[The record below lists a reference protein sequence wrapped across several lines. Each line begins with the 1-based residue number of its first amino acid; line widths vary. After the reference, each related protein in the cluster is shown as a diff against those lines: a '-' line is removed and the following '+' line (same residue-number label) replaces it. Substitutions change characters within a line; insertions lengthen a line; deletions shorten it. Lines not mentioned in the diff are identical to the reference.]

1 MDPTTGANGAQTEGP
16 ESGARAHGT
25 QAADRAEASGVP
37 AAAALLAGSVL
48 LSRGIGFVREG
59 LLAYQVGASGTADAY
74 YAAFQLPDLLN
85 YFLAGGALSTAFL
98 PLYAKL
104 RAGDEAGAERLL
116 ATVLGTLGLLAV
128 CATVALWFAAD
139 ALVALQFPD
148 FDADKQALTA
158 QLTRIVLPAQI
169 FFVVGGVLQASLLA
183 RGRFAAAALAP
194 LVYNG
199 CIVLGGVLLAPSLG
213 VAGFSWGALAGAVL
227 GPFAIPWLDARR
239 RVRIGVRVAPRDPD
253 FVRYA
258 VLAAPLMFGL
268 TLLTV
273 DEWYDRWFGGLL
285 GDGAIASLVFARRL
299 MGASVAVVG
308 QAIGQAAMPA
318 LANLWAAGRL
328 AELDRVL
335 GLTLRAA
342 LALGILA
349 GAATVALAGPLV
361 ELVYHRGAFNPEDAA
376 RVTGLLMIFSAAV
389 PAWVAQQI
397 AVRGF
402 YARGQTW
409 RPMLLGTGF
418 ALAAIPVYLGFGR
431 RFGVDGLAAAGVV
444 AMTGNALATL
454 LYARWLHGGP
464 PLAPIAGSAL
474 RALAIAGVAGV
485 AAHAATGDRQGML
498 GAMADLAIGGCG
510 FLAVSG
516 LGVALLG
523 DAALRNSVAG
533 LVRRFRRRNA
543 AG

>member
-1 MDPTTGANGAQTEGP
+1 MDPTTGPNAAQTDGP
-16 ESGARAHGT
+16 EPGLRAPG
-25 QAADRAEASGVP
+25 ADRAEASGVP
-37 AAAALLAGSVL
+37 AAAAMLAGSVL

-128 CATVALWFAAD
+128 GATVALWLAAD
-139 ALVALQFPD
+139 ALVALQFPS
-148 FDADKQALTA
+148 FDAEKQALTA

-169 FFVVGGVLQASLLA
+169 FFVLGGVLQASLLA

-199 CIVLGGVLLAPSLG
+199 CIVLGGLLLAPSLG

-239 RVRIGVRVAPRDPD
+239 RVRIGIRFAPRDPD
-253 FVRYA
+253 FVRY
-258 VLAAPLMFGL
+258 VVIAAPLMFGL

-285 GDGAIASLVFARRL
+285 GDGAIALLIFARRL

-318 LANLWAAGRL
+318 LANLWAAGRPE
-328 AELDRVL
+328 ELDRVL

-361 ELVYHRGAFNPEDAA
+361 ELVYHRGAFTSDDAA
-376 RVTGLLMIFSAAV
+376 RVTWLLMIFSAAV

-418 ALAAIPVYLGFGR
+418 ALAAIPVYLGFGW
-431 RFGVDGLAAAGVV
+431 RFGVEGLAAAGVV

-464 PLAPIAGSAL
+464 ALAPIAGSAL
-474 RALAIAGVAGV
+474 RAIGIAGVAGV
-485 AAHAATGDRQGML
+485 IARTAIGDRSGML
-498 GAMADLAIGGCG
+498 GASTDLAIGGCA
-510 FLAVSG
+510 FLVVGG

-533 LVRRFRRRNA
+533 LARRFRGRTTA
-543 AG
+543 E

>member
-1 MDPTTGANGAQTEGP
+1 MDPTKRGTPEPPDAPGAAEPATRGN
-16 ESGARAHGT
+16 
-25 QAADRAEASGVP
+25 RAEAAGIP

-48 LSRGIGFVREG
+48 LSRVIGFVREG
-59 LLAYQVGASGTADAY
+59 LLAYQVGASADADAY
-74 YAAFQLPDLLN
+74 YAAFQLPDMLN

-128 CATVALWFAAD
+128 SATIVMWLGAENLI
-139 ALVALQFPD
+139 ALQFPS
-148 FDADKQALTA
+148 FDPEKQALTV

-169 FFVVGGVLQASLLA
+169 FFVIGGVIQASLLA

-199 CIVLGGVLLAPSLG
+199 CIVLGGFALAPAIG

-239 RVRIGVRVAPRDPD
+239 RVRIRVRVAPRDPQ
-253 FVRYA
+253 FLRYL
-258 VLAAPLMFGL
+258 VIAAPLMFGL

-273 DEWYDRWFGGLL
+273 DEWYDRYFGGLL
-285 GDGAIASLVFARRL
+285 EDGAIAVLVFARRL
-299 MGASVAVVG
+299 MAAPVAVVG

-318 LANLWAAGRL
+318 LANLWAAGRV

-349 GAATVALAGPLV
+349 AAATVALAAPLV
-361 ELVYHRGAFNPEDAA
+361 ELVYHRGAFTAVDAA
-376 RVTGLLMIFSAAV
+376 RVTWLLTIFSAAV

-418 ALAAIPVYLGFGR
+418 ALGAIPIYLAFGWR
-431 RFGVDGLAAAGVV
+431 YGVEGLAGAGVV

-454 LYARWLHGGP
+454 GYARWLHGGP
-464 PLAPIAGSAL
+464 AIGPIFASGL
-474 RALAIAGVAGV
+474 RAVGIGVGAGI
-485 AAHAATGDRQGML
+485 AAHAATRGRTGTL
-498 GAMADLAIGGCG
+498 GALIDLGIGGG
-510 FLAVSG
+510 VFAAVGG
-516 LGVALLG
+516 LGIAWLG
-523 DAALRNSVAG
+523 DAALRNMVSG
-533 LVRRFRRRNA
+533 LGRRFGSRR
-543 AG
+543 AGR

>member
-1 MDPTTGANGAQTEGP
+1 MDPTTGPNAEPTDGPAPGSRASEAN
-16 ESGARAHGT
+16 R
-25 QAADRAEASGVP
+25 ADRAEAAGVP

-59 LLAYQVGASGTADAY
+59 LLAYQVGASGAADAY

-128 CATVALWFAAD
+128 GATVALWLAAD
-139 ALVALQFPD
+139 ALVALQFPS
-148 FDADKQALTA
+148 FDAEKQALTA

-169 FFVVGGVLQASLLA
+169 FFVLGGVLQASLLA

-199 CIVLGGVLLAPSLG
+199 CIVLGGLLLAPLLG

-227 GPFAIPWLDARR
+227 GPFAIPWFDARR
-239 RVRIGVRVAPRDPD
+239 RVRIGLRVAPRDRD
-253 FVRYA
+253 FLRYL
-258 VLAAPLMFGL
+258 VIAAPLMFGL

-285 GDGAIASLVFARRL
+285 GDGAIALLVFARRL

-308 QAIGQAAMPA
+308 QAIGQAALPA

-361 ELVYHRGAFNPEDAA
+361 ELVYHRGAFTAEDAA
-376 RVTGLLMIFSAAV
+376 RVTWLLTIFSAAV
-389 PAWVAQQI
+389 PAWVTQQI

-431 RFGVDGLAAAGVV
+431 RFGVEGLAAAGVV

-464 PLAPIAGSAL
+464 AIAPIVGTAG
-474 RALAIAGVAGV
+474 RALVIGGVAGV
-485 AAHAATGDRQGML
+485 AASVAIGDRSGTL
-498 GAMADLAIGGCG
+498 GASTDLVIGGFA

-533 LVRRFRRRNA
+533 LARRLRRRNA

>member
-1 MDPTTGANGAQTEGP
+1 MDPTKRSTPEPPDAPGAAEPATGG
-16 ESGARAHGT
+16 
-25 QAADRAEASGVP
+25 DRAEAAGIP

-48 LSRGIGFVREG
+48 LSRVIGFVREG
-59 LLAYQVGASGTADAY
+59 LLAYQVGASADADAY
-74 YAAFQLPDLLN
+74 YAAFQLPDMLN

-128 CATVALWFAAD
+128 SATIAMWLGAEN
-139 ALVALQFPD
+139 LIALQFPS
-148 FDADKQALTA
+148 FDPEKQALTV

-169 FFVVGGVLQASLLA
+169 FFVIGGVIQASLLA

-199 CIVLGGVLLAPSLG
+199 CIVLGGFALAPEIG

-239 RVRIGVRVAPRDPD
+239 RVQIRVRVAPRDPQ
-253 FVRYA
+253 FLRYL
-258 VLAAPLMFGL
+258 VIAAPLMFGL

-273 DEWYDRWFGGLL
+273 DEWYDRYFGGLL
-285 GDGAIASLVFARRL
+285 EDGAIAVLVFARRL
-299 MGASVAVVG
+299 MAAPVAVVG

-318 LANLWAAGRL
+318 LANLWAAGRV

-349 GAATVALAGPLV
+349 AAATVALAAPLV
-361 ELVYHRGAFNPEDAA
+361 ELVYHRGAFTAVDAV
-376 RVTGLLMIFSAAV
+376 RVTWLLTIFSAAV

-418 ALAAIPVYLGFGR
+418 ALGAIPIYLVFGWR
-431 RFGVDGLAAAGVV
+431 YGVEGLAGAGVV

-454 LYARWLHGGP
+454 GYARWLHGGP
-464 PLAPIAGSAL
+464 AIGPIFVSGL
-474 RALAIAGVAGV
+474 RAVGIGAGAGI
-485 AAHAATGDRQGML
+485 AAHAATRGRTGTL
-498 GAMADLAIGGCG
+498 GALIDLGIGGG
-510 FLAVSG
+510 VFAAVAG
-516 LGVALLG
+516 LGIALLG
-523 DAALRNSVAG
+523 DAALRSMVSG
-533 LVRRFRRRNA
+533 LGRRFGSRR
-543 AG
+543 AGR

>member
-1 MDPTTGANGAQTEGP
+1 
-16 ESGARAHGT
+16 
-25 QAADRAEASGVP
+25 VP

-59 LLAYQVGASGTADAY
+59 LLAYQVGASGAADAY

-128 CATVALWFAAD
+128 CATIALWLAAD
-139 ALVALQFPD
+139 ALIALQFPD
-148 FDADKQALTA
+148 FDPAKQELTA
-158 QLTRIVLPAQI
+158 RLTCIVLPAQI
-169 FFVVGGVLQASLLA
+169 FFVIGGVIQASLLA

-199 CIVLGGVLLAPSLG
+199 CIVLGGLLLAPSLG

-227 GPFAIPWLDARR
+227 GPFLIPWLDARR
-239 RVRIGVRVAPRDPD
+239 RVRIGVRVAPRDRD
-253 FVRYA
+253 FLRYL

-273 DEWYDRWFGGLL
+273 DEWYDRWFGGLH
-285 GDGAIASLVFARRL
+285 GDGAIALLVFARRL

-318 LANLWAAGRL
+318 LSNLWAAGRP
-328 AELDRVL
+328 ADLDRVL

-342 LALGILA
+342 LALGVLA
-349 GAATVALAGPLV
+349 GAATVALASPLV
-361 ELVYHRGAFNPEDAA
+361 ELVYHRGAFTAEDAA
-376 RVTGLLMIFSAAV
+376 RVTWLLVIFSAAV
-389 PAWVAQQI
+389 PAWVVQQI

-418 ALAAIPVYLGFGR
+418 ALAAIPIYLGFGR
-431 RFGVDGLAAAGVV
+431 RFGVEGLAAAGAV

-464 PLAPIAGSAL
+464 PLAPLVGSAL
-474 RALAIAGVAGV
+474 RAGAIAGVAGV
-485 AAHAATGDRQGML
+485 FAHTAIGDRSGTL
-498 GAMADLAIGGCG
+498 GAVTDLAIGGG
-510 FLAVSG
+510 VFVAISGIGVLLLGDPALRSSVSG
-516 LGVALLG
+516 LVQ
-523 DAALRNSVAG
+523 
-533 LVRRFRRRNA
+533 RFRRRNA
-543 AG
+543 AR

>member
-1 MDPTTGANGAQTEGP
+1 MDPTNGSNAEQTDGP
-16 ESGARAHGT
+16 EPGRRAPGAHR
-25 QAADRAEASGVP
+25 ADRAEAAGVP

-59 LLAYQVGASGTADAY
+59 LLAYQVGASGAADAY

-128 CATVALWFAAD
+128 CATVALWLAAD
-139 ALVALQFPD
+139 ALVALQFPS
-148 FDADKQALTA
+148 FDAEKQRLTA

-199 CIVLGGVLLAPSLG
+199 CIVLGGLLLAPSLG

-239 RVRIGVRVAPRDPD
+239 RVRIGLRVAPRDPE
-253 FVRYA
+253 FLRYL
-258 VLAAPLMFGL
+258 VIAAPLMFGL

-285 GDGAIASLVFARRL
+285 GDGAIAVLVFARRL
-299 MGASVAVVG
+299 MSASVAVVG

-318 LANLWAAGRL
+318 LANLWAAGRP

-361 ELVYHRGAFNPEDAA
+361 ELVYHRGAFTAADAA
-376 RVTGLLMIFSAAV
+376 RVTWLLMIFSAAV
-389 PAWVAQQI
+389 PAWVTQQI

-418 ALAAIPVYLGFGR
+418 ALAAIPVYLVLGW
-431 RFGVDGLAAAGVV
+431 RFGVEGLAAAGVV

-464 PLAPIAGSAL
+464 AISPLVGTAG
-474 RALAIAGVAGV
+474 RALAIAGVAGIAGSAV
-485 AAHAATGDRQGML
+485 ISGRSGTL
-498 GAMADLAIGGCG
+498 GASIDLAIGGG
-510 FLAVSG
+510 VFLVVSG
-516 LGVALLG
+516 VGVALLG
-523 DAALRNSVAG
+523 DVALRNSVAG
-533 LVRRFRRRNA
+533 LARRFRRRG